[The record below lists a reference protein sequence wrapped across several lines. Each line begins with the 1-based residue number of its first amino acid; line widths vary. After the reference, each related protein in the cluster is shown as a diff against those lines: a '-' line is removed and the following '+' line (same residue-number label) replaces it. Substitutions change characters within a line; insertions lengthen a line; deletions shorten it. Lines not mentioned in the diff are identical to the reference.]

1 MPSSSLQRVNNNL
14 AGKLLLCGCLL
25 SVLLCCDGAN
35 GTPPPSSGAPP
46 SMPTIAVP
54 LRCELLCNGL
64 PASLVPDCLNC
75 LTTPVLSN
83 MPINAWDVTGVPAVS
98 AACIDAKFTFECM
111 TAARTAGDN

>member
-25 SVLLCCDGAN
+25 SVLLCDGAN
-35 GTPPPSSGAPP
+35 GTLPPPSGAPP
-46 SMPTIAVP
+46 SLPTIAVP